1 VNLLKLVLAYG
12 VAPDGLAT
20 NFLHPAIIVWWRNG
34 RAEEPSSHPP
44 VEGPRS
50 HDGSSGS
57 RGAGSRGA
65 GSREAGGC
73 DVRTGQPRTCS
84 ATVESAGPL
93 SHLTAQ
99 SRLREAR
106 PTREISDHGYGPA
119 EVDEGGNS
127 ARSWRLNAT
136 SNGSPEAA
144 GVWLASNGSVAST
157 SIPQSVPWE
166 FQQA

>member
-1 VNLLKLVLAYG
+1 VNLLKLALAYG

-34 RAEEPSSHPP
+34 EQRSRAVIHPSRAPGRTTVPPAVVEPAV
-44 VEGPRS
+44 VEPAVVKPA
-50 HDGSSGS
+50 
-57 RGAGSRGA
+57 GAVSARA
-65 GSREAGGC
+65 SQELCR
-73 DVRTGQPRTCS
+73 
-84 ATVESAGPL
+84 ATVKSVSPL

-106 PTREISDHGYGPA
+106 PTREFSDHGYGPA

>member
-1 VNLLKLVLAYG
+1 LKLVLAYG

-50 HDGSSGS
+50 HDGSS
-57 RGAGSRGA
+57 GSRGA

-119 EVDEGGNS
+119 EVDEGGNRAPS
-127 ARSWRLNAT
+127 SRLNAT

-144 GVWLASNGSVAST
+144 EVWLASNGSVAST
-157 SIPQSVPWE
+157 SIPPSEPWG
-166 FQQA
+166 FQHAGPPRRSG